1 MDQELEMSSEFIEI
15 SFSAHSTPAVDV
27 SASAVTNQDT
37 VNHGDLDMSVNVDLD
52 MSVNVD
58 LDMSVNFEGNTQ
70 STGSSNSVDVFGMN
84 VSRDI
89 VGRTYNETTVCENK
103 FLPVNCVVSLTVD
116 ASGVSPVDSSGS
128 QASFPALTQR
138 GEGPLTVSN
147 SRVSRGHPAAQFPQR
162 QQQQAIDQQSDKLN
176 KFEDKPVELQ
186 YIKHIHKEEH
196 PPTPQNIHKLGLQ
209 NNEKPG
215 EYISSRHSNP
225 NVPKTQSSSSVNTSD
240 TSRAP
245 KLSKDTRLSH
255 INPYFK
261 VTCTLCGI
269 LYSHKRY
276 LTRHMS
282 AHGANKK
289 YPCSLCTCSF
299 TQTGNLRRHIDGHK
313 ANNIM
318 AQRQELPSISGN
330 SGDTSLAFQLSKD
343 TLKSRFNPNVISRSE
358 GGSEYRAVLETG
370 HYQ

>member
-1 MDQELEMSSEFIEI
+1 MAD
-15 SFSAHSTPAVDV
+15 
-27 SASAVTNQDT
+27 
-37 VNHGDLDMSVNVDLD
+37 
-52 MSVNVD
+52 
-58 LDMSVNFEGNTQ
+58 
-70 STGSSNSVDVFGMN
+70 
-84 VSRDI
+84 
-89 VGRTYNETTVCENK
+89 ETTVCENQ
-103 FLPVNCVVSLTVD
+103 FLPVNRVVSLTVD

-186 YIKHIHKEEH
+186 YIKHIKEDH

-215 EYISSRHSNP
+215 EYIFSRHSNP
-225 NVPKTQSSSSVNTSD
+225 NVSKTQSSSSVNTSD
-240 TSRAP
+240 ASPARQLT
-245 KLSKDTRLSH
+245 KDTRLSH

-343 TLKSRFNPNVISRSE
+343 TLKSRFNPYFRVTCSLCSISYSNPGFLTRHMKAH
-358 GGSEYRAVLETG
+358 GGNQRYKCSKCSKLKCSYTKASNLVKHLLAHKASMPSNNIILSKQQDLPSSSAQQSIPVNTLSQTKVNFNRKTKTKKTKK
-370 HYQ
+370 